1 MKWSKII
8 ILWCVVFII
17 SCTKEEIV
25 PIPPKMNTDI
35 FSVSETSI
43 SNGDTIMF
51 KLTSDSTYI
60 LKLVDKTTNQ
70 VISKEK
76 IVGKIGENKLNIY
89 TNSIQSQYLYLILED
104 VTKKEIRKTTILKK

>member
-8 ILWCVVFII
+8 ILCWVVFII

-76 IVGKIGENKLNIY
+76 IVGKVGENKLNIY

>member
-60 LKLVDKTTNQ
+60 LKLVDKTSNQ

-76 IVGKIGENKLNIY
+76 IVGKVGENKFNIY
-89 TNSIQSQYLYLILED
+89 TKSLQNPYLYLVLED
-104 VTKKEIRKTTILKK
+104 NTKREIKKTTVIVK

>member
-8 ILWCVVFII
+8 ISCCVVFII

-25 PIPPKMNTDI
+25 PIPPKVNTDI

>member
-60 LKLVDKTTNQ
+60 LKLVDKTSNQ

-104 VTKKEIRKTTILKK
+104 VTKNKLGKTTIIIN